1 MEWQEKK
8 DARILK
14 RFVQP
19 MEQALALV
27 PKIIIRDS
35 AVDAVCHGASLT
47 APGVLSLE
55 TGIKA
60 GLMVAIISLK
70 GEAIALGKAA
80 TASEQIL
87 QMEHGIV
94 ASTERVLMPRGTY
107 PKRWKTGGSKN
118 A

>member
-1 MEWQEKK
+1 
-8 DARILK
+8 
-14 RFVQP
+14 

-55 TGIKA
+55 TGIEA
-60 GLMVAIISLK
+60 GLVVAVFSLK
-70 GEAIALGKAA
+70 GEAITLGKA
-80 TASEQIL
+80 TASSQQIL
-87 QMEHGIV
+87 QMEHGVV

-107 PKRWKTGGSKN
+107 PKRWKTGGNKN
-118 A
+118 E